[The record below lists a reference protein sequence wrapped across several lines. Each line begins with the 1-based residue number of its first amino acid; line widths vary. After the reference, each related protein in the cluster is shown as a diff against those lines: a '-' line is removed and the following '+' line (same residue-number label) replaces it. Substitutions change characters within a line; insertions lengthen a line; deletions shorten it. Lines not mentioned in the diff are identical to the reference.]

1 MTYSVVRRNKLLHI
15 MKGNVSVYTP
25 PNFILLNSKN
35 NLQRLCDKFNE
46 KDNDDIV
53 DIIEWESQQK
63 YKIK

>member
-1 MTYSVVRRNKLLHI
+1 